1 MMEERRENLYEDII
15 HCERP
20 QSGRHPRMAVKD
32 RAAQFS
38 PFAALTGYED
48 VIRETGRWTEE
59 KRELD
64 EDRERELDGRLRR
77 LMSQGDGHP
86 SVRVTYFLQDE
97 RKDGGQYVTAEGRIR
112 RLDPSFRVLV
122 LEDRREI
129 PWEISWNWRTA
140 RSSETWPPQRIV
152 WGYGSRTKGT
162 TPSTAWAG
170 VISAS
175 SLSMSMRR

>member
-1 MMEERRENLYEDII
+1 MMEERRENPYEDII

-64 EDRERELDGRLRR
+64 GRLRR

-86 SVRVTYFLQDE
+86 SVRVTYFLRDE
-97 RKDGGQYVTAEGRIR
+97 RKDGGQYVTVEGRIR

-129 PWEISWNWRTA
+129 PLGD
-140 RSSETWPPQRIV
+140 IV
-152 WGYGSRTKGT
+152 ELEDGQ
-162 TPSTAWAG
+162 
-170 VISAS
+170 VQ
-175 SLSMSMRR
+175 

>member
-64 EDRERELDGRLRR
+64 EDQERELDGRLRR

-86 SVRVTYFLQDE
+86 SVRVTYFLRDE
-97 RKDGGQYVTAEGRIR
+97 RKDGGQYVTAEGRIH

-129 PWEISWNWRTA
+129 PLGD
-140 RSSETWPPQRIV
+140 IV
-152 WGYGSRTKGT
+152 ELEDGQ
-162 TPSTAWAG
+162 
-170 VISAS
+170 VQ
-175 SLSMSMRR
+175 